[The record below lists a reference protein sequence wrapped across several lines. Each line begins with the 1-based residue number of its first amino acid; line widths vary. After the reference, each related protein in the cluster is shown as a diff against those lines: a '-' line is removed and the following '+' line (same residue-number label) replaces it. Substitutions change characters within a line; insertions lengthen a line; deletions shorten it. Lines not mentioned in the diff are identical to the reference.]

1 MLQEIEMTTDEK
13 LDMYMKSS
21 KKELCMMLIEANK
34 QLRIS
39 YMRLN
44 VDKYN

>member
-1 MLQEIEMTTDEK
+1 
-13 LDMYMKSS
+13 
-21 KKELCMMLIEANK
+21 LCMMLIEANK

-39 YMRLN
+39 YIRLN